1 MDMKFAA
8 TLVRWGVLTAVVL
21 SSAACFGFGQPSPGA
36 ARPKPPHPAARLVLA
51 VIGDFGCWT
60 GSGCAE
66 VATAQPAE
74 AAVARLVH
82 SWAPDA
88 IVSDGDNSYP
98 DSATESRLRTNLT
111 PYQADLAAGRFYT
124 ALGDRDWAG
133 GDDAV
138 ALSVYGKP
146 AHYSQPFGSG
156 LAAVYFA
163 DTHSGDPDGSDS
175 NSAQAQEF
183 RHDLDA
189 VHAIWKITVNH
200 EPQYGSGPLG
210 SYPQFR
216 WLTAKGVDLS
226 IAGGHYS
233 EHLVVGGLNYVI
245 EGSGGET
252 LGEPC
257 TRGCEEGSV
266 WHDGT
271 HYGALRL
278 TITPTSLRAD
288 FIDID
293 GTLLHTFTLTK

>member
-1 MDMKFAA
+1 MDMKSTIPLAKSGLLAA
-8 TLVRWGVLTAVVL
+8 MIL
-21 SSAACFGFGQPSPGA
+21 SSAACFGIGDRSGSP
-36 ARPKPPHPAARLVLA
+36 PKSAVHPAARLVLA
-51 VIGDFGCWT
+51 VVGDFGCWT

-111 PYQADLAAGRFYT
+111 PYLADLAAGRFYT

-138 ALSVYGKP
+138 ALRVYGKP
-146 AHYSQPFGSG
+146 AHYSQLFGSG
-156 LAAVYFA
+156 LAAVFFA
-163 DTHSGDPDGSDS
+163 DTHGGDPDGSDS
-175 NSAQAQEF
+175 TSAQAQEF
-183 RHDLDA
+183 RHDLGT

-210 SYPQFR
+210 SYPQYR
-216 WLTAKGVDLS
+216 WLTTKGVDLS
-226 IAGGHYS
+226 IAGGHYA
-233 EHLVVGGLNYVI
+233 EHVVVNGLNYVI

-257 TRGCEEGSV
+257 SSGCVEGSV

-278 TITPTSLRAD
+278 TITRTSLRAD
-288 FIDID
+288 FVGID
-293 GTLLHTFTLTK
+293 GVVLHSFTVTK